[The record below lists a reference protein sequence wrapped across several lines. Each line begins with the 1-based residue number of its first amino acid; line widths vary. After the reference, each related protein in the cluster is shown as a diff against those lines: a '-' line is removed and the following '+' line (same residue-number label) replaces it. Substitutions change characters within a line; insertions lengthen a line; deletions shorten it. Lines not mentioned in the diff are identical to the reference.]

1 MSSKRKAWE
10 LFAVSDWSQK
20 KEYMKFSVNQKCS
33 WGKAMVKEQV
43 LCKIPRAGITCKYI
57 AKENCTFRIKF
68 QNFKEIL
75 GKYQNWLPSQ
85 NIQTL

>member
-1 MSSKRKAWE
+1 MEKDKHESC
-10 LFAVSDWSQK
+10 LQSQSGHKK
-20 KEYMKFSVNQKCS
+20 KEYMKFSVNQKRS
-33 WGKAMVKEQV
+33 WGKAVVKEQV
-43 LCKIPRAGITCKYI
+43 LCKIPRVGRSCKYT

-75 GKYQNWLPSQ
+75 RKYQNWLPSQ